1 MSAAVNASPQHLAL
15 LAQPH
20 TRLPAPSSW
29 AEVDRPRT
37 PRPMAVRVELV
48 DGTVAAYTRA
58 YSASMDAYADAL
70 ATYGDADVR
79 AISVEPQA

>member
-29 AEVDRPRT
+29 AAVDRPRT
-37 PRPMAVRVELV
+37 PRLMSVRVELL
-48 DGTVAAYTRA
+48 DGTVTTYMRA
-58 YSASMDAYADAL
+58 YSASMDAYAEAL
-70 ATYGDADVR
+70 ATYGDALVR
-79 AISVEPQA
+79 SISVEPQT